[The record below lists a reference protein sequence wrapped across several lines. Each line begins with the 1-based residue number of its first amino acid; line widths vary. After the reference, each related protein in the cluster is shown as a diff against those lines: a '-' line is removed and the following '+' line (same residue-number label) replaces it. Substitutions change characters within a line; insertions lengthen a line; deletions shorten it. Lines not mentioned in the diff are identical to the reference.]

1 MPENVNTSKLTLDI
15 PSSNEDDADR
25 PTAIK
30 IDHVSMKFNMA
41 SEQLDNLKEYFLK
54 LMKRQLFFEEFTA
67 LDDISF
73 EVKKGDVYGIVGT
86 NGSGKSTLLKIIA
99 GVLDPTAGSVELHGS
114 IAPLIELGAGFDT
127 ELSARE
133 NIYLNGALLGYSHEF
148 IDEHF
153 DAIVEFAEVEKFLDM
168 PLKNYSSG
176 MVSRI
181 AFAIATVIIPE
192 ILIVDEVL
200 SVGDFMFQKKCED
213 RITELIEQHGVTVLI
228 VSHSN
233 DQVARLCNKA
243 VWIEKGHLRLKGDA
257 NIVTKVYGAL
267 AGRSGDPQTEQRI
280 FNALQASL
288 RDEGTHDVKVI
299 SGESSTGTNVNMAR
313 EAWEGC
319 NTDTF
324 VFASDGTHANA
335 VLGSP
340 LAGALD
346 CPLLPIKPDEIPD
359 PIMHALREKEPS
371 RIILV
376 DMAARSLATASE
388 LRKLPWN
395 PEVVRLGNDGSLL
408 ENSAKIIEY
417 GNEHGLWN
425 KSAAL
430 IDFNANSESIALMPY
445 LYADRCPVILFDQN
459 QDADKLRTLLEP
471 FERII
476 IPTTCLPPLIGGLD
490 LGTEK
495 NVITMDG
502 SAYADPC
509 VSVASFV
516 KDSLGADA
524 RAITIASQSSAQW
537 PELISSGFYSAKKD
551 AVTLLT
557 NSDKLNSID
566 ESIRFIESFDE
577 ADPTFINYKAGL
589 DNFERTLLASACKR
603 S

>member
-1 MPENVNTSKLTLDI
+1 MPEIVNTSKLTLDI
-15 PSSNEDDADR
+15 PSSIDDDADR

-54 LMKRQLFFEEFTA
+54 LVKHQLFFEEFTA

-99 GVLDPTAGSVELHGS
+99 GVLEPTAGSVELNGS

-133 NIYLNGALLGYSHEF
+133 NIYLNGALLGYSHDF
-148 IDEHF
+148 IEEHF

-267 AGRSGDPQTEQRI
+267 AGRSGDPETEQRI

-288 RDEGTHDVKVI
+288 RDEAAEDVKVI
-299 SGESSTGTNVNMAR
+299 SGDSSTGTNVNMVR
-313 EAWEGC
+313 EAWDGC
-319 NTDTF
+319 AVDTF

-335 VLGSP
+335 VLGAP

-359 PIMHALREKEPS
+359 PIMHALREKEPP

-388 LRKLPWN
+388 LGKLPWN
-395 PEVVRLGNDGSLL
+395 PEVIRLGNDGSLL

-417 GNEHGLWN
+417 GAERHLWDD
-425 KSAAL
+425 SAAL

-445 LYADRCPVILFDQN
+445 LYARKCPVLLFDQN
-459 QDADKLRTLLEP
+459 QDMDQLRSLLEP
-471 FERII
+471 FEEVI
-476 IPTTCLPPLIGGLD
+476 IPAALPSLPMDRLALMGKRLLIVDEGGY
-490 LGTEK
+490 
-495 NVITMDG
+495 
-502 SAYADPC
+502 SDPC
-509 VSVASFV
+509 VSVAAFV
-516 KDSLGADA
+516 KRSLDEGA

-537 PELISSGFYSAKKD
+537 PELISSGFYSAKNG

-557 NSDKLNSID
+557 NSDSLNSID
-566 ESIRFIESFDE
+566 ESIRFIESCDE
-577 ADPTFINYKAGL
+577 PDLTFVNYKAGL
-589 DNFERTLLASACKR
+589 DNFERTLLASARKR